1 MQDCDTTTAQI
12 VWSVSCEHTEDNAR
26 TKELLSGMD
35 AGVLESIDPTCAIK
49 GGTSFW
55 VLHLTSTQIEG
66 LKTEQMQ
73 SVRAVVANAPIE
85 AYGIPLSPELMR
97 RDKRLSLAEK
107 KGRHDKRDT
116 VTKQRGVKDV
126 PRLRFISS
134 QGKQNAMSYA
144 YFLPAGAGITVY
156 VIDSGLNPFNNEFQD
171 VPLIEW
177 LFALGSDTT
186 HTDSLITSHGSCMA
200 SLITGKVYG
209 VSKRAHLVAVKISQ
223 DVASF
228 INALAK
234 VVEHV
239 QQKQDSGVKI
249 WGYTVVSIS
258 GGFNAVRASEESRE
272 EIEKYIKEL
281 AEKYQVVVVAASGQ
295 DFESSLVYPD
305 VSTWPAQLSLTTN
318 IITVG
323 AVRVTDGADNGQRY
337 EWSSGGTALTVQ
349 APGEGECAV
358 QQAGDAFDSFRGTS
372 VAAATVSGLVAYFLS
387 LPVGDHLR
395 GFSNIPEAVKDYV
408 VRQSYPRF
416 EAEEAV
422 SNGLDGDSDRTEWSH
437 WLGVSTDNKIKI

>member
-1 MQDCDTTTAQI
+1 
-12 VWSVSCEHTEDNAR
+12 
-26 TKELLSGMD
+26 MD
-35 AGVLESIDPTCAIK
+35 AGVLESIDPTCAIE

-55 VLHLTSTQIEG
+55 VLHLTSNQIEG

-73 SVRAVVANAPIE
+73 SVRAIVANAPIE
-85 AYGIPLSPELMR
+85 AYGIPLSPDLMR
-97 RDKRLSLAEK
+97 RDKKVSLAEK

-116 VTKQRGVKDV
+116 VTKQRGIRDV

-134 QGKQNAMSYA
+134 QKRQNAMSYA

-171 VPLIEW
+171 GPFIEW

-186 HTDSLITSHGSCMA
+186 YTDSLTTSHGTCMA

-209 VSKRAHLVAVKISQ
+209 VSKKADLVAVKISQ
-223 DVASF
+223 DLASF
-228 INALAK
+228 ISALAK

-239 QQKQDSGVKI
+239 RQKQDSGEKVR
-249 WGYTVVSIS
+249 GYTVVSIS
-258 GGFNAVRASEESRE
+258 RGFSAARASEESRE
-272 EIEKYIKEL
+272 EIVKYIKEL

-295 DFESSLVYPD
+295 NFQSPLVYPD
-305 VSTWPAQLSLTTN
+305 VSTWPAQLSLTTDV
-318 IITVG
+318 ITVG

-337 EWSSGGTALTVQ
+337 EWSSGGNALTIS
-349 APGEGECAV
+349 APGEGDCAV
-358 QQAGDAFDSFRGTS
+358 RQAGNAFGSFRGTS

-395 GFSNIPEAVKDYV
+395 GFSNIPEAVRDYV
-408 VRQSYPRF
+408 VHQSYPRF
-416 EAEEAV
+416 EEEEAV
-422 SNGLDGDSDRTEWSH
+422 SNGLDGDSDKTEWSH
-437 WLGVSTDNKIKI
+437 WIGVSTDNKLKN